1 MRRPCIQR
9 ERRISCSATPWSRLL
24 TRSTVP
30 AQQAPVHLS
39 GLEQIVRVDCEQ
51 IVRVDCEQ
59 IVKVGQKMEGEN
71 LQSSEDENE
80 IQGQ

>member
-9 ERRISCSATPWSRLL
+9 ERRISCSATPWSQLL

-39 GLEQIVRVDCEQ
+39 GLEQ